1 MIAYRGTGEAMN
13 TRRRSRPY
21 LIAVSAQ
28 CRQTERE
35 AEEAALELVR
45 AMGEG
50 DISEGLG
57 KLQMLQALD
66 SMRCDWL
73 EVLDANLPDPRP
85 RPSDVPKRADVKKN
99 EL

>member
-1 MIAYRGTGEAMN
+1 MTTYRGTGEAMN

-35 AEEAALELVR
+35 AEQAALDLVR
-45 AMGEG
+45 SMGEG
-50 DISEGLG
+50 DIFEGLG

-66 SMRCDWL
+66 CMRCDWL
-73 EVLDANLPDPRP
+73 EVLDANLPDSRP
-85 RPSDVPKRADVKKN
+85 RLSDVAERADVKKDD
-99 EL
+99 L